1 MKITKDLAE
10 IGLVEFYT
18 HPRAKHYRL
27 TLRSDQSLRVTIPK
41 RGTLLQAE
49 KFVHSRQDWIARQRA
64 KRPVVTALSTAEIAR
79 LRAEAKGYI
88 PERVQVLAAERG
100 FSFGTIRIKN
110 MTSRWGSC
118 SAKKNLNFSLHL
130 MRLESIYI
138 DYVIWHELCHTQ
150 QMNHG
155 PKFWALLESVCPGAR
170 ELDRAMRRLGMSVG

>member
-1 MKITKDLAE
+1 M
-10 IGLVEFYT
+10 IGPVEFYT

-27 TLRSDQSLRVTIPK
+27 TLRSDQTIRVTIPR
-41 RGTLLQAE
+41 RGSLLQAE
-49 KFVHSRQDWIARQRA
+49 RFAYSKQAWIAQKRA
-64 KRPVVTALSTAEIAR
+64 KRPVVTALSAPEIER

-88 PERVQVLAAERG
+88 PERVQVLAAEQG
-100 FSFGTIRIKN
+100 FVFGMIRIKN

-155 PKFWALLESVCPGAR
+155 PKFWALLESVCPGAQ
-170 ELDRAMRRLGMSVG
+170 ELDRSMRRLGMSVG